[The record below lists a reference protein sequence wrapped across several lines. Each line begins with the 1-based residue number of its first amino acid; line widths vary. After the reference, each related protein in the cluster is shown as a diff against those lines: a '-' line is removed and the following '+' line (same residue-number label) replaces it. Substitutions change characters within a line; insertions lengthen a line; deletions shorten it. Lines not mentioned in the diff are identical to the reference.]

1 MDNLTR
7 LLDRKVVNVLCQIPE
22 KNKFLRGLVEWVGF
36 RQIGIS
42 YVVNERKIISK
53 FSLKNYLTLLLM
65 VFFFSTA
72 PLRVFLY

>member
-1 MDNLTR
+1 MSYISEISLSYGQSDFR

-42 YVVNERKIISK
+42 YVVNERKK
-53 FSLKNYLTLLLM
+53 VYLS
-65 VFFFSTA
+65 FH
-72 PLRVFLY
+72 